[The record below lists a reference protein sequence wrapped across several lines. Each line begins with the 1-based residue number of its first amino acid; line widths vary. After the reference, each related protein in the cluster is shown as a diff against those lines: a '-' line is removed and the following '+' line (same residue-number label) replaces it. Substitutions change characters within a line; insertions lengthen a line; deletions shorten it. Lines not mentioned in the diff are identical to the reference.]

1 MCLVNHHFI
10 KQVFFHAQPD
20 LYAMVDGWRCLDSSR
35 LHVYTT
41 SVNIKSRGVVK
52 HCLQVWGQLPT
63 SGECPHVTDVLSRY
77 LIQIILMIIGL
88 GDWWGPALRARGRTS
103 QTAKHHQCQ
112 GGRLPWSC
120 SSVIS
125 CPGAGLARRHASC
138 GQISGDMTDANYTDK
153 LNTATSHHH
162 TMHRGVHRQY
172 GYLYHCAGLDQ
183 HSDQQQCSGMIQNH
197 YQLHCH
203 SNLHKCTFS
212 SFGI

>member
-1 MCLVNHHFI
+1 
-10 KQVFFHAQPD
+10 
-20 LYAMVDGWRCLDSSR
+20 
-35 LHVYTT
+35 
-41 SVNIKSRGVVK
+41 
-52 HCLQVWGQLPT
+52 
-63 SGECPHVTDVLSRY
+63 
-77 LIQIILMIIGL
+77 MIIGL

-103 QTAKHHQCQ
+103 QTAKHHQCH

-125 CPGAGLARRHASC
+125 CPGAGLAARHSSC

-183 HSDQQQCSGMIQNH
+183 HSDQRQCSGMIQNH
-197 YQLHCH
+197 NQLHCH
-203 SNLHKCTFS
+203 SNSINAHFQALAYNNGVKNGFHGCLCLINNISMSIISYQSTTTILCMHQKCPFVHIVQLSRTT
-212 SFGI
+212 GI